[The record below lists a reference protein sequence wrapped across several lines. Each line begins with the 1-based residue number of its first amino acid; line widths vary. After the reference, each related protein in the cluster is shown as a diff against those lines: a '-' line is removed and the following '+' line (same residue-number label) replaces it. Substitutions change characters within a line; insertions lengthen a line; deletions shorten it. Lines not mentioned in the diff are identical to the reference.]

1 MACIFARLSFEP
13 ATNHL
18 STSSMAQF
26 TSDNLIPVPYALQDE
41 GDFSKEFLAKKDTL
55 TLSESFSS

>member
-1 MACIFARLSFEP
+1 MNNGRDLVAEMMVMAGR
-13 ATNHL
+13 T
-18 STSSMAQF
+18 MAQF

-55 TLSESFSS
+55 TLS